1 MPIFI
6 KKTAGG
12 AVHANPFV
20 GPIQYTDHI
29 KLDVSTLTIAEV
41 DKFGYLK
48 PGVPLRQN
56 GALVSANS
64 GQFIYGVTIEPI
76 KIVEDNPTDV
86 SLGAET
92 SDPLIAVGVIGTV
105 NRDII
110 EDNLGR
116 AVSANELLAF
126 AAAGCKIH
134 LTTT

>member
-1 MPIFI
+1 MPISI
-6 KKTAGG
+6 SKTTGG
-12 AVHANPFV
+12 ATHASPFV
-20 GPIQYTDHI
+20 GPVQHTDHI

-41 DKFGYLK
+41 DQFGYLK

-64 GQFIYGVTIEPI
+64 GQFIYGVPIEPI
-76 KIVEDNPTDV
+76 KIVAENPTDV
-86 SLGAET
+86 SLAADT
-92 SDPLIAVGVIGTV
+92 SDPLIAVGVIGV
-105 NRDII
+105 LNRDII

-126 AAAGCKIH
+126 AAAGCTLH